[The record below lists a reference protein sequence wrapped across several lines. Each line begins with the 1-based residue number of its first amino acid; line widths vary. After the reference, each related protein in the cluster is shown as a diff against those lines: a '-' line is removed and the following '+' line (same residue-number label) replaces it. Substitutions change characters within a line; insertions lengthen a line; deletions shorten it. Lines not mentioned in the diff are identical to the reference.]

1 MDSTSETQE
10 PSDQRD
16 QDDAVRDSF
25 RQQTDLFEGDDS
37 IFAIAATRPSP
48 TAWIDP
54 LTPEMLVLDVACGA
68 AHAAELAAPHVR
80 QVVGVDLT
88 PELLVIGAA
97 RLREGG
103 ITNVLLQEGNAA
115 ALPFVDA
122 SFDLVMC
129 RTALHHMGDPIAS
142 IAEMARVCK
151 PGGRVV
157 VSDLVAPDAD
167 VREVFDDFQRT
178 LDPSHARTFVVEE
191 LAAAVGAAVGT
202 VDAVDAP
209 GPFPIPVH
217 TIFSDVSDRARVLAV
232 LEAELAGG
240 AATGMHPVR
249 DGDAILVEFRSATV
263 RATRA

>member
-1 MDSTSETQE
+1 MAMSA
-10 PSDQRD
+10 RD
-16 QDDAVRDSF
+16 QDDAVRESF

-54 LTPEMLVLDVACGA
+54 LTPEMVVLDVACGA
-68 AHAAELAAPHVR
+68 GHAAELAAPYVR

-88 PELLVIGAA
+88 PELLALGAA
-97 RLREGG
+97 RLRDAG

-129 RTALHHMGDPIAS
+129 RTAVHHMGDPTTS

-157 VSDLVAPDAD
+157 VSDLVAPDTD
-167 VREVFDDFQRT
+167 VRDAFDDFQRI
-178 LDPSHARTFVVEE
+178 LDPSHARTFVADE
-191 LAAAVGAAVGT
+191 LADAVGAAVGT
-202 VDAVDAP
+202 VEAVEAP
-209 GPFPIPVH
+209 GPFAIPVH
-217 TIFSDVSDRARVLAV
+217 TIFSEVSDPDRVIAV
-232 LEAELAGG
+232 LEAELGG
-240 AATGMHPVR
+240 GPATGMHPVR
-249 DGDAILVEFRSATV
+249 DGDAILVEFCSATV

>member
-1 MDSTSETQE
+1 MDNTSE
-10 PSDQRD
+10 
-16 QDDAVRDSF
+16 QDDAVRESF

-37 IFAIAATRPSP
+37 VFAIAATRPAP
-48 TAWIDP
+48 TVWIDP
-54 LTPEMLVLDVACGA
+54 LTPEMIVLDVACGA

-80 QVVGVDLT
+80 QVIGIDLT
-88 PELLVIGAA
+88 PELLAIGAA
-97 RLREGG
+97 RLRDAG

-129 RTALHHMGDPIAS
+129 RTALHHMGDPLAS

-151 PGGRVV
+151 PGGRVA
-157 VSDLVAPDAD
+157 VSDLVAPAAD
-167 VREVFDDFQRT
+167 VRDVFDDFQRI
-178 LDPSHARTFVVEE
+178 LDPSHARTFVTDE
-191 LAAAVGAAVGT
+191 LADAIGAAVGT

-217 TIFSDVSDRARVLAV
+217 TIFSDVSDPDRVFAV
-232 LEAELAGG
+232 LEAELGG
-240 AATGMHPVR
+240 GPVTGTHPVR
-249 DGDAILVEFRSATV
+249 DGDAILIEFCSATV

>member
-1 MDSTSETQE
+1 MDSTSARRGQ
-10 PSDQRD
+10 QD

-25 RQQTDLFEGDDS
+25 RQQTDLFDGDDS
-37 IFAIAATRPSP
+37 VFAIQATRPSP

-54 LTPEMLVLDVACGA
+54 LTPEMVVLDVACGA
-68 AHAAELAAPHVR
+68 AHAAEIAAPHVR

-88 PELLVIGAA
+88 PELLALGAE
-97 RLREGG
+97 RLRSAGV
-103 ITNVLLQEGNAA
+103 TNVLLQEGNAA

-129 RTALHHMGDPIAS
+129 RTALHHMGDPMTS
-142 IAEMARVCK
+142 ISEMARVCK

-167 VREVFDDFQRT
+167 VRDTFDDFQRL
-178 LDPSHARTFVVEE
+178 LDPSHARTFVVDE
-191 LAAAVGAAVGT
+191 LVDAVGAAVGT
-202 VDAVDAP
+202 VEAVEAP

-217 TIFSDVSDRARVLAV
+217 TIFSDVSDPDRVVSV
-232 LEAELAGG
+232 LEAELGG
-240 AATGMHPVR
+240 GPATGTNPAR
-249 DGDAILVEFRSATV
+249 DGDAILIEFCSATV